1 MNSQIQ
7 VLIDRD
13 DAELRQKTL
22 EISPRIALVSG
33 ADIEADADLVSRI
46 QITYDGLRGD
56 DLERATSLKWLHN
69 SGAGVNNLPL
79 AELEARGVTLTNTSG
94 IHADCI
100 AEHLFGML
108 LVVTRNLDLAL
119 DAQKQAKWA
128 RIGDQTISLRGQ
140 TLGVLGVGAIGTQI
154 ARVGR
159 AFGLKI
165 IGLRR
170 GGESHPDIETMFS
183 PESKREFFAQSD
195 IVMNTLPLT
204 EETRDFMGQSEF
216 DALPRGAIVA
226 NAGRGATIDTNALV
240 SALQSGKLRAALL
253 DVTEP
258 EPLPSDHVLWSVSGV
273 FITPHYAGTHPE
285 YNAESDAIWLDNLR
299 LYVAGEAL
307 HHAVNLR
314 AGY

>member
-1 MNSQIQ
+1 MNPQIT
-7 VLIDRD
+7 VLIGRD

-22 EISPRIALVSG
+22 EIAPQ
-33 ADIEADADLVSRI
+33 IELVSRPEI
-46 QITYDGLRGD
+46 ESNPEIVQRIEIAYDGLRGD
-56 DLERATSLKWLHN
+56 DLERATALKWLHN

-79 AELEARGVTLTNTSG
+79 AELEARGVTLSNTSG
-94 IHADCI
+94 IHAHCI

-108 LVVTRNLDLAL
+108 LMATRSLDLAL
-119 DAQKQAKWA
+119 EAQKQAKWA
-128 RIGDQTISLRGQ
+128 RIGADTLSLRGK
-140 TLGVLGVGAIGTQI
+140 TLGVLGVGAIGAQT

-159 AFGLKI
+159 ALGMKT

-183 PESKREFFAQSD
+183 PASKLDFFAQSD
-195 IVMNTLPLT
+195 VVMNVLPLT
-204 EETRDFMGQSEF
+204 DETRDFMGQTEF
-216 DALPRGAIVA
+216 EALPDGALVA

-240 SALQSGKLRAALL
+240 AALQSGKLRAALL
-253 DVTEP
+253 DVTNP
-258 EPLPSDHVLWSVSGV
+258 EPLPSDHILWSLPGV
-273 FITPHYAGTHPE
+273 FITPHYAGVHPE

-307 HHAVNLR
+307 HHVVDKT